1 MKTQNIF
8 KPAFVTLFL
17 IIVLECLQLLS
28 DANYY
33 PYLGSLFETLASG
46 ALALVSLSIL
56 MAVIICALSWIFTRL
71 RLKEDYLL
79 ASVEI
84 LSVTALALV
93 FVSAIVF
100 VINGNFPA
108 SVKLYWF
115 TGKGALPIATLILVA
130 AWRIWLTK
138 IFKHLFY
145 NIVDLLYKPALGL
158 TVASVVLIAI
168 FFITAERPA
177 ASSAPAPAPSKD
189 APASNGSAKD
199 AERPNVF
206 LITFDSMCSANM
218 SLYGYSRK
226 TTPFLD
232 EFAKESYVFQRMHS
246 NYHNT
251 QPSIVS
257 ILTSKYPW
265 KHGVFN
271 WLQYMEKDIDENIAA
286 PLRDDFYTAAIVPG
300 MYQLPDF
307 LGLGGQFDSA
317 RWATF
322 TPPSTL
328 LFNSLSAFG
337 VSPYSFPILRHIN
350 FLYNPNYLLDTGS
363 QSAYYDRPFAVAKEF
378 VRENTERAFFMW
390 LHLWPPHFP
399 YIPPPPFRGAFLAA
413 DIEPPSLAGAS
424 APEQKRII
432 SMMKARYDECIL
444 FSDSALKGFI
454 RTLKDEGL
462 YNNSIIIVSSDHG
475 NVFDKDNTL
484 INSSLMEEPL
494 FHIPLLIH
502 LPGQK
507 EGASVESLAEH
518 VDLAPTILDL
528 LNIPIPEWMDGE
540 SLVPYMREPKL
551 KTKKTKYSMSFVYGE
566 KNEEVRWLSAYRGDY
581 KLIYHLDTNKGFL
594 FKTTDEHIDEN
605 DLSKRERGIYNEL
618 MNELDIKINE
628 NFEVINKGRSDDN

>member
-1 MKTQNIF
+1 MKTLNIF

-17 IIVLECLQLLS
+17 IIVLETLQLLS

-33 PYLGSLFETLASG
+33 PYLGSPFEAFAS
-46 ALALVSLSIL
+46 ASLALVSLSIIL
-56 MAVIICALSWIFTRL
+56 AGVIYAASWISRRL
-71 RLKEDYLL
+71 RVKENYLL
-79 ASVEI
+79 VPIEI
-84 LSVTALALV
+84 LSVTALGLV
-93 FVSAIVF
+93 YIAAIVF
-100 VINGNFPA
+100 LINGNFPA

-115 TGKGALPIATLILVA
+115 TGNGALPVATLLLVA
-130 AWRIWLTK
+130 ACRIWLAK

-158 TVASVVLIAI
+158 TIASVVLIGV
-168 FFITAERPA
+168 FFITVDRPA
-177 ASSAPAPAPSKD
+177 ASSIPSKSKS
-189 APASNGSAKD
+189 ASNGSVKGE
-199 AERPNVF
+199 ERPNVF
-206 LITFDSMCSANM
+206 LITFDSMCSADM
-218 SLYGYSRK
+218 SLYGYSRR

-271 WLQYMEKDIDENIAA
+271 WLDYMEKDNDENIAA
-286 PLRDDFYTAAIVPG
+286 QLRGDYYTAAIVPG

-307 LGLGGQFDSA
+307 LGLEGQFDST

-322 TPPSTL
+322 DIPFPPV
-328 LFNSLSAFG
+328 FDFLSAFG
-337 VSPYSFPILRHIN
+337 ISPYSFPILRHIN
-350 FLYNPNYLLDTGS
+350 FLNNPNYLLDTGS
-363 QSAYYDRPFAVAKEF
+363 QSAYYDRPFSVAKEF
-378 VRENTERAFFMW
+378 VRENTRRPFFMW

-413 DIEPPSLAGAS
+413 DLEPPPLAGAS
-424 APEQKRII
+424 ASEQKKII

-454 RTLKDEGL
+454 QTLKVYGL
-462 YNNSIIIVSSDHG
+462 YKNSIIIVSSDHG

-507 EGASVESLAEH
+507 EGVSIESLAEH

-528 LNIPIPEWMDGE
+528 LNKPIPEWMDGE
-540 SLVPYMREPKL
+540 TLLPYMRNPKL

-566 KNEEVRWLSAYRGDY
+566 KNEEVRWFSAYRGEY

-594 FKTTDEHIDEN
+594 FKTTDEHINEN
-605 DLSKRERGIYNEL
+605 DLSRKERGIYNEL
-618 MNELDIKINE
+618 MNELNDKISE
-628 NFEVINKGRSDDN
+628 NFDVINKGRSDDD